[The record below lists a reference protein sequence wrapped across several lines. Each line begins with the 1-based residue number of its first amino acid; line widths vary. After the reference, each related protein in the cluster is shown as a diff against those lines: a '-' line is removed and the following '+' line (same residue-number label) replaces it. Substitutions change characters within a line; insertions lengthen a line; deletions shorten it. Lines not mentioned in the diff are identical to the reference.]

1 MRVLRP
7 KKPAWFAATVAII
20 VSSIVAASALA
31 IWQPWE
37 PGRGAGVV
45 FGAAAA
51 VLFLLDALYPLRR
64 KLLSF
69 PFGTAQRW
77 TQSHIYGGVLAF
89 VFVLIH
95 EGLRWP
101 SGTMGWLL
109 LILSF
114 WAAVSGLAG
123 VWLQKWVPA
132 MMASGLSVEALL
144 ERIPELIEKL
154 RGEAAALIQGSSEM
168 LDRFYRED
176 VEPAL
181 AGVEASWDYLVDVR
195 SGQERRLEPFVRLTP
210 FLAEAERPRLEDLKV
225 IFKEKL
231 ELDAQ
236 YSLQRILRGWVVF
249 HVPPSVLLFGLMLFH
264 VWTGLSFR

>member
-1 MRVLRP
+1 MNVRAVGQYIRTQRENSRLSLR
-7 KKPAWFAATVAII
+7 K
-20 VSSIVAASALA
+20 
-31 IWQPWE
+31 
-37 PGRGAGVV
+37 
-45 FGAAAA
+45 
-51 VLFLLDALYPLRR
+51 
-64 KLLSF
+64 
-69 PFGTAQRW
+69 
-77 TQSHIYGGVLAF
+77 
-89 VFVLIH
+89 
-95 EGLRWP
+95 
-101 SGTMGWLL
+101 
-109 LILSF
+109 
-114 WAAVSGLAG
+114 VSGLAG

-181 AGVEASWDYLVDVR
+181 AGVDASWDYLVDVR
-195 SGQERRLEPFVRLTP
+195 GGRERRLEPFIRLTP
-210 FLAEAERPRLEDLKV
+210 FLAEAERPKLEDLKV
-225 IFKEKL
+225 IFSEKL